1 MIMSICLGQLPLLT
15 MVESDVKLLNLS
27 SLNVLSYNCRGFN
40 EFKIPYI
47 QSLMCRS
54 DVLFIQEHWLSD
66 GQLPILN
73 NLSTSHCSFSVCGF
87 NSDEVLQGRPYGGC
101 AIPSCGGRVSVM
113 ILSFSILGVDVCVL
127 YVVHSTLVM

>member
-1 MIMSICLGQLPLLT
+1 MIMSICLGQLPLLA

-66 GQLPILN
+66 G
-73 NLSTSHCSFSVCGF
+73 
-87 NSDEVLQGRPYGGC
+87 
-101 AIPSCGGRVSVM
+101 
-113 ILSFSILGVDVCVL
+113 
-127 YVVHSTLVM
+127 